1 MHNKIIHILRGSDQ
15 SHIEEIFPTDNTV
28 VSVTRDVQ
36 IHIIHPQNEEG
47 NILILLEVQGVK
59 NIGEDAPVYYLSLF
73 AALMSSDA
81 IVFVHGRFDNN
92 MHFLSV
98 MSRLRDR
105 IFPHVHVGSFGS
117 LRVVIRDA
125 LRAPDGHTIED
136 FVRDFIVEPTFEKNL
151 QKERETIAE
160 YFQKDQISVSQIP
173 HATDSTVFRDAR
185 KLSRSDY
192 GFAAILWDSWLQS

>member
-1 MHNKIIHILRGSDQ
+1 MYNKIIHILRGSDQ

-47 NILILLEVQGVK
+47 NIFILLEVQGAK

-81 IVFVHGRFDNN
+81 IVFVHGRFDNI

-117 LRVVIRDA
+117 LRVVI
-125 LRAPDGHTIED
+125 
-136 FVRDFIVEPTFEKNL
+136 
-151 QKERETIAE
+151 
-160 YFQKDQISVSQIP
+160 
-173 HATDSTVFRDAR
+173 
-185 KLSRSDY
+185 
-192 GFAAILWDSWLQS
+192 